1 MFKFSFKIEMFS
13 ILLPIIIL
21 FLLYY
26 AISHEKLQSEDI
38 IKYGYFKKN
47 DNFFKS
53 VNRLNFFIKNPMI
66 SVKWRSTFIF
76 TMIAILLISML
87 KKKIPDSRE
96 LVIYISSIFACCYG
110 CVQYLN
116 KKNSEKI
123 LIHTNLIIKKIKKD
137 YIDLRVENK

>member
-1 MFKFSFKIEMFS
+1 
-13 ILLPIIIL
+13 
-21 FLLYY
+21 
-26 AISHEKLQSEDI
+26 
-38 IKYGYFKKN
+38 
-47 DNFFKS
+47 
-53 VNRLNFFIKNPMI
+53 MI

-137 YIDLRVENK
+137 YIDLSVENK